1 MWSLGYVQ
9 VLEKQD
15 SIECS
20 KKENIPLSL
29 LPTYE
34 SCDASTVCS
43 PNSESMTASCVEAHF
58 FSGSFSDSVSSN
70 NMPESD
76 HEEKTIKS
84 EQATKSTELEDD
96 FVFIESTHSTETI
109 ENKNILKPG
118 LEKNNKLCALNIS
131 KFINIH

>member
-15 SIECS
+15 SIECG
-20 KKENIPLSL
+20 KKEGLPLSL

-43 PNSESMTASCVEAHF
+43 PNSESLTASCIEGRF
-58 FSGSFSDSVSSN
+58 FSESFSDSVSST

-76 HEEKTIKS
+76 HEDKLIKS
-84 EQATKSTELEDD
+84 NMTKEPHEQAAKSTELEDD
-96 FVFIESTHSTETI
+96 FVFIEATHSTESS
-109 ENKNILKPG
+109 ENRNNLKPG
-118 LEKNNKLCALNIS
+118 EDTIYFNP
-131 KFINIH
+131 